1 MVLAAYFAIRGYQ
14 MEIPTPSLY
23 SKCYQGVLSPKMK
36 MKTHSHQNQKKSRN
50 ANMSKEE
57 E

>member
-14 MEIPTPSLY
+14 MEIPTAGLY
-23 SKCYQGVLSPKMK
+23 SQCYQGVLSPKMK
-36 MKTHSHQNQKKSRN
+36 IRHQAQKISRN
-50 ANMSKEE
+50 ANLSKEE